1 MSEKIHF
8 DAKQILKAVY
18 SKDYDFIALPENTWQ
33 EKRNEYH
40 GQYQIG
46 VKYPKL
52 SPIVNSELR
61 VLNITKET
69 FDKER
74 NEAIQKAEELFGKSL
89 IREGE

>member
-1 MSEKIHF
+1 MREEASRQEW
-8 DAKQILKAVY
+8 QL

-74 NEAIQKAEELFGKSL
+74 SEAIQKDEELFVY
-89 IREGE
+89 IVPPNCE